1 MEQEKEIY
9 QKKKGDIYNIDPRLI
24 RVQKGFNSRV
34 DFGDINELAM
44 QIKEAGVLNPL
55 TVKPYTD

>member
-34 DFGDINELAM
+34 DFGDINELAT
-44 QIKEAGVLNPL
+44 ATYSLL
-55 TVKPYTD
+55 TLIDMS